1 LNWARVAWH
10 RTEIWGSISK
20 RQQKNKKAA
29 AFYIETQQLK
39 KDIKRPSLG
48 SQMPFESNFPS
59 FLFVAD
65 DDKISQDFFLGLNL
79 QMIKKKEGKKER
91 KKWDSFPLPQIFYC
105 PLTKKSPQ
113 MWVVDV
119 EVAIKLWLQ
128 SNPKNINF
136 LSGGVAHKVT
146 LHKVRFV
153 ENN

>member
-1 LNWARVAWH
+1 MKQKNWGEKTYFYFVKTDFLRLNWARVAWH

-29 AFYIETQQLK
+29 AFYIQTQQLK
-39 KDIKRPSLG
+39 EHIKRPSLG

-91 KKWDSFPLPQIFYC
+91 NEIPS
-105 PLTKKSPQ
+105 
-113 MWVVDV
+113 
-119 EVAIKLWLQ
+119 
-128 SNPKNINF
+128 
-136 LSGGVAHKVT
+136 LSLKFSIA
-146 LHKVRFV
+146 L
-153 ENN
+153 